1 MRQRWYVDGIACIRF
16 NFGVPMITL
25 YDAGLSTT
33 RNSEIFSIVPALI
46 MRLIDLR
53 AKVVSPESPISGLG
67 FSAISD
73 GSIFTL
79 LRVFLKIILTELPVS
94 IRILATSMF

>member
-1 MRQRWYVDGIACIRF
+1 
-16 NFGVPMITL
+16 MITL

-33 RNSEIFSIVPALI
+33 RNSVIFFVVLAFT
-46 MRLIDLR
+46 MRLIDPR
-53 AKVVSPESPISGLG
+53 DKVVSPESPTSGLG

-73 GSIFTL
+73 GSIFIL
-79 LRVFLKIILTELPVS
+79 SRVFLKIILAELPVS